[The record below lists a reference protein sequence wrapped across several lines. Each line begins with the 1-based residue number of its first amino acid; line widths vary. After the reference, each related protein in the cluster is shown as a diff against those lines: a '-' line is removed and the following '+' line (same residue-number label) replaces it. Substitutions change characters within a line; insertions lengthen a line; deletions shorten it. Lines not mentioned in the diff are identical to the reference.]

1 MWVKIIIYMNIIIFY
16 QIIYKKFNLY
26 VKNGFKNLI
35 DFYIKYINK
44 DKDNVSGQDSFI

>member
-1 MWVKIIIYMNIIIFY
+1 M
-16 QIIYKKFNLY
+16 KKNLLKKLY
-26 VKNGFKNLI
+26 KNLI